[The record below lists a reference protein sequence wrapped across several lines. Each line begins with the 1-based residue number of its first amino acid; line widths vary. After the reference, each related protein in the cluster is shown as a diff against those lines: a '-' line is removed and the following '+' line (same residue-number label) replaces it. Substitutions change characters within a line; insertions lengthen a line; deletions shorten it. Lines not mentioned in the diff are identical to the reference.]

1 MPVHSAPRGGAVW
14 QLVGLI
20 TRRSQVQILS
30 PQPTKKPAKR
40 TPAGFLLLVI
50 VTLRPRWIAGLF
62 SGPCGHA
69 VGKNASA
76 FQALCLSCPSGSSA
90 ELSPAGEDHRMH
102 EAVATYGAP
111 GGRAFLYCHC
121 SSLIDADA
129 HYGVLLGNS
138 LRGRA
143 AQTASARVPLWRNHG
158 RCPLERGDHMVV
170 EAMTRHTSSDRVR
183 P

>member
-30 PQPTKKPAKR
+30 PQPTMKPAKR
-40 TPAGFLLLVI
+40 TPAGFLLLAI
-50 VTLRPRWIAGLF
+50 DVTLRLRWIAGLF
-62 SGPCGHA
+62 TGPRGHA

-102 EAVATYGAP
+102 EAVATYGAL
-111 GGRAFLYCHC
+111 GARAFLYCHC

-129 HYGVLLGNS
+129 HYGVLIGNS
-138 LRGRA
+138 LR
-143 AQTASARVPLWRNHG
+143 S
-158 RCPLERGDHMVV
+158 RGALRLRRPAFPFGGTMVDV
-170 EAMTRHTSSDRVR
+170 HLGVAVTWWLKR
-183 P
+183 